1 MDDPLGTIR
10 TTAGRGAIKVRDDSE
25 DGRNWLSWTNAWK
38 PASKGDLLPDDEV
51 SSWDIRTEERCG
63 DTHVDG
69 FSDELPGCSRP
80 RIHTVSDTQAAGHS
94 MYPFPGDY
102 LDYLP

>member
-1 MDDPLGTIR
+1 MDPLGTIK
-10 TTAGRGAIKVRDDSE
+10 TTGGRGAIKVRDDSD
-25 DGRNWLSWTNAWK
+25 DGRSWFSWTNDWSAVNR
-38 PASKGDLLPDDEV
+38 DLLSDDDV
-51 SSWDIRTEERCG
+51 NGWDIRTDERCG
-63 DTHVDG
+63 YDGVDG